1 MIIPAI
7 LESNVKQFQATLKT
21 VCGLKHIK
29 AVQIDFA
36 DGKFVA
42 TKTVLASDIK
52 LPKSKLQFEAH
63 LMVDKPQDFSIYK
76 KVGFDKVIVHYE
88 SFEDEVDLNN
98 ALEAIVKLKMI
109 PALAISPQTP
119 VPVLA
124 NFTDRV
130 QHFTLLA
137 VLPGK
142 QGQNLLPKTMG
153 RVIEF

>member
-130 QHFTLLA
+130 QHFTLL
-137 VLPGK
+137 
-142 QGQNLLPKTMG
+142 
-153 RVIEF
+153 